1 MSRRRET
8 IQLSLGPTANAVTA
22 HLLNLEGL
30 AVTASAPG
38 TAAPVCDPLV
48 THRVDARHEVWVP
61 RVLIVDEAHRL
72 QEQQSSAR
80 PLQSEND
87 DQNQGSQEAPTA
99 ATAAAASTWG
109 GAVQEFNMET
119 FSLDQFTSVDTV
131 VSNFSFN
138 SNEAPSRKQSP
149 AWLSSWQQASSQLAY
164 APYSRYRAATGDG
177 ASSSHPPQQS
187 SSSSRHVDWDDLGEE
202 PEEDEEET
210 AVLRERQRQQ
220 QMRQWDGE
228 RQQYEDQLATLWQ
241 QQEQQ
246 QSSSAPLAPFAS
258 GVDLAHNAEQ
268 NKEESHGEEG
278 DKPAGPSDAELDGL
292 SWMDYWMPP
301 RPSPL
306 ADCTF
311 GLPAT
316 SAAASLEAPP
326 LHAFNIG
333 SRQGSTGR
341 ALLEDFWEKIRTELE
356 RTDSC
361 QGFNIL
367 TEGCGIYAGMTDW
380 LLQELQQECRA
391 AGRWVFQIAEDEMD
405 TVKPKNED
413 VDAQEEA
420 SRDRATELALAQARV
435 RNRVQRGLALS
446 GLSDKAHVLVPLV
459 LPSGKNQPLFRS
471 SAELAMALETA
482 MLPYRCRATA
492 TSEASSTLVGWNSMS
507 GYEEGASP
515 GAMSLG
521 DYLTTLQPSSRY
533 SLLELDT
540 VMNSDSRDRL
550 GQVLAAGTSVERDPR
565 VRRPAS
571 STGADYPGYWMLD
584 EKFGGAN
591 AATAS
596 PGILTSLSPGHV
608 PNQDRSL
615 HHHYGL
621 STCLRRTLVSDSP
634 LLNTNQQYLTSIMEG
649 MGIRHRP
656 ETAFG
661 LVTNQSLMQLVAMG
675 PRYGAGSYWQY
686 LSKSGADVPVL
697 SVLGNTTRMYPHL
710 NTVAK
715 DMKEALTSSK
725 YKGFYQREVSSGI
738 LPEPDDCEESMEA
751 CLDLRDTYEPPS
763 GSGLA
768 DGDDDQ
774 YFDH

>member
-38 TAAPVCDPLV
+38 TTAPVCDPLV
-48 THRVDARHEVWVP
+48 THRVDARHQVWVP
-61 RVLIVDEAHRL
+61 RVVMVDEAHRL
-72 QEQQSSAR
+72 QEQRR
-80 PLQSEND
+80 PLL
-87 DQNQGSQEAPTA
+87 QGNHQQQQVSPERA
-99 ATAAAASTWG
+99 ATAASSTWG
-109 GAVQEFNMET
+109 GSVQEINVET
-119 FSLDQFTSVDTV
+119 FSLDPFTSVDTV

-138 SNEAPSRKQSP
+138 SNESGSGRRKQSP
-149 AWLSSWQQASSQLAY
+149 SWLSSWQQTSSQLAY
-164 APYSRYRAATGDG
+164 APYSQYRAAATGNDG
-177 ASSSHPPQQS
+177 AFHSPPP

-202 PEEDEEET
+202 PEEDQEEM

-228 RQQYEDQLATLWQ
+228 REQYEDQLATLWRQQ
-241 QQEQQ
+241 QQEP
-246 QSSSAPLAPFAS
+246 SSAPLSPFAS
-258 GVDLAHNAEQ
+258 GAALAQSPQQH
-268 NKEESHGEEG
+268 KEESTVEEE
-278 DKPAGPSDAELDGL
+278 DTPAGPSDAELDGL

-306 ADCTF
+306 TDCTF

-316 SAAASLEAPP
+316 SAASSLEAPP

-333 SRQGSTGR
+333 SRQVGGTGR
-341 ALLEDFWEKIRTELE
+341 AVLEEFWEKIRIELE

-391 AGRWVFQIAEDEMD
+391 AGRWVFQIAEDETD
-405 TVKPKNED
+405 TAKPKGEN
-413 VDAQEEA
+413 VDDHEEA

-435 RNRVQRGLALS
+435 RNRVQRGLAMS
-446 GLSDKAHVLVPLV
+446 GLADKAHVLVPLV
-459 LPSGKNQPLFRS
+459 LPSKEEKSLFRS

-482 MLPYRCRATA
+482 MLPYRCRSTA
-492 TSEASSTLVGWNSMS
+492 SSEASSTLVGWNSMS

-515 GAMSLG
+515 GRMSLG

-540 VMNSDSRDRL
+540 VMHSDSRHRL
-550 GQVLAAGTSVERDPR
+550 GQILAAGTSVERDPR
-565 VRRPAS
+565 VRRPAR
-571 STGADYPGYWMLD
+571 STGADYPGSWLLD
-584 EKFGGAN
+584 EKFSGAN
-591 AATAS
+591 AATGS

-634 LLNTNQQYLTSIMEG
+634 LLSTNQQYLTSMMEG

-661 LVTNQSLMQLVAMG
+661 LVTNQSLTQLVAMG

-686 LSKSGADVPVL
+686 LTKSGVDVPVL

-725 YKGFYQREVSSGI
+725 YQGFYQREVSSGI

-751 CLDLRDTYEPPS
+751 CLDLRDTYEPPN

-768 DGDDDQ
+768 DGDDDE